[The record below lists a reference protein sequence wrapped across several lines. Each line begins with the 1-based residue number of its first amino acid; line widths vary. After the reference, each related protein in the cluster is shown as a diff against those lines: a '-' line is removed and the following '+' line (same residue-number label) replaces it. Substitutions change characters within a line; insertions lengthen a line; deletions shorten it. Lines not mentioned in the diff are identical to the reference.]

1 MTNASPHLQEGMV
14 IIHLLGEVSASLNW
28 VCTAQGEHRFVLNF
42 SWIRFSNLIGS
53 KLWAMLLQPKEF
65 FFFPPLFSNHKS
77 WASKM
82 RWANCQLHLQMCTT
96 MSGSKWFVS
105 SAGMHFRFNLLLDIY
120 LLIIQ
125 STSEMIWLIFSFLLK
140 ISAVLLLNANCS
152 AFSRNRLS
160 VPTNAFWGDKLDNLL
175 ICEFSVHLLLEY
187 LPACQS
193 VWPKALSRIA
203 RFWQLTN
210 VWIFTFSNNS

>member
-125 STSEMIWLIFSFLLK
+125 STSEMIWLIFSFLLRFQLYFCWMLTALHSAEIDYQSQPMHSGETNWI
-140 ISAVLLLNANCS
+140 ISLYVSFLYTCS
-152 AFSRNRLS
+152 
-160 VPTNAFWGDKLDNLL
+160 
-175 ICEFSVHLLLEY
+175 
-187 LPACQS
+187 
-193 VWPKALSRIA
+193 
-203 RFWQLTN
+203 
-210 VWIFTFSNNS
+210 